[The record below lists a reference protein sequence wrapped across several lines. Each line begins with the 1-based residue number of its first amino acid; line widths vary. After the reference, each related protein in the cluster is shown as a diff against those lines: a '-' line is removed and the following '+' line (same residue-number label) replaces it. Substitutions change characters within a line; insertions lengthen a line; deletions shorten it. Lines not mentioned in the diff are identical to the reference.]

1 MSSYLASAVSLLRG
15 EDPMEV
21 EGTIYD
27 QDGNDLLMSDGT
39 GDSREVPLR
48 GRWIVPAYAF
58 GAVGLLL
65 TIFVALALPTFHP
78 SCLGCP
84 RHLNFLKLLLSLPG
98 LLMAFTGLLLG
109 SYQTSN

>member
-1 MSSYLASAVSLLRG
+1 MSSHLVSGVSLLRG
-15 EDPMEV
+15 ENPTEI

-27 QDGNDLLMSDGT
+27 QNGNDLLMSDGI
-39 GDSREVPLR
+39 GDGREVPLG

-65 TIFVALALPTFHP
+65 TLVVALALPTFNS

-84 RHLNFLKLLLSLPG
+84 RHLILVKLLLSLPG
-98 LLMAFTGLLLG
+98 LLIGFTGLLLG
-109 SYQTSN
+109 ACETSS